1 MDEVSL
7 KRIEEL
13 RDEMVDIFNHQTNA
27 IERRTAMKIK
37 TTKVIGMEEL
47 VKLFCDPK
55 TSDSYEMHIED
66 PENGETAP
74 YSFVLGDQDMFKIL
88 NRIEDTRIDH
98 GGLSSSLTDPRGQI
112 VVYADVENAT
122 LKYLQ
127 FMYRNCDYDCTP
139 ALTVGNGFMCKLR
152 MSYYDIVKLKDNL
165 LSVVK
170 ENHYVTENAHLML
183 NWINSLPYQ
192 ELLEIKEEED

>member
-1 MDEVSL
+1 MDEVSRE
-7 KRIEEL
+7 KIKEL
-13 RDEMVDIFNHQTNA
+13 RDEMVDVFNHQTDTT
-27 IERRTAMKIK
+27 ERRTAMKIK

-47 VKLFCDPK
+47 VKLFCDPE

-88 NRIEDTRIDH
+88 DWITDANVER
-98 GGLSSSLTDPRGQI
+98 GGLSAMNDPRGQI

-122 LKYLQ
+122 LKFLQ
-127 FMYRNCDYDCTP
+127 FVYRYCDYDCTP
-139 ALTVGNGFMCKLR
+139 ALTVGKGFMCKLR
-152 MSYYDIVKLKDNL
+152 MSYYDIVKLKANL

-170 ENHYVTENAHLML
+170 ENHYVTENSHLML